1 MTSALAILVCWA
13 VSFLFSGIE
22 AGLLAL
28 DPIRLRSQVKQNQ
41 PTARRLYR
49 LVKKPERLLATV
61 LVVTSMADILALL
74 ILTRALIR
82 ALGPAGFFLAVA
94 VALPI
99 YVFFLGA
106 LPKSLFRRFPSRA
119 LSRAAGLLEL
129 VSKMLWPL
137 LELVRLLSYLF
148 LSQRQRRQA
157 NLLVAREDLKHI
169 TAQSEREG
177 SLTPAERMMIHN
189 VVDFGGVKVRDVM
202 IPISQAVVARPHFS
216 IGEVLELSAS
226 RQVDRLPVVGP
237 DKSVVGL
244 VNVMDIIYERQP
256 PNELGECVRRGV
268 TVREGDS
275 AYLVYRRLRAARFG
289 LAAVVDRRN
298 KLRGVVTTQALIQRL
313 ISIAP
318 VAPKPESRASAQA
331 PME

>member
-1 MTSALAILVCWA
+1 MTAVAILGCWA
-13 VSFLFSGIE
+13 ISFLFAGIE

-49 LVKKPERLLATV
+49 LLQKPERLLVTV
-61 LVVTSMADILALL
+61 LLVTNMADILALL
-74 ILTRALIR
+74 LLTRALVRGLGNPGYFI
-82 ALGPAGFFLAVA
+82 ALGI
-94 VALPI
+94 ALPV

-129 VSKMLWPL
+129 VSKLLWPL
-137 LELVRLLSYLF
+137 LEFVRLLSWIF

-157 NLLVAREDLKHI
+157 NIFVAREDLKQI

-189 VVDFGGVKVRDVM
+189 VVDFRAVKVRDVM
-202 IPISQAVVARPHFS
+202 LPAARAVVATPQMS
-216 IGEVLELSAS
+216 IDELLRLSGQ
-226 RQVDRLPVVGP
+226 RQVDRLPVVGR
-237 DKSVVGL
+237 DRSVLGL
-244 VNVMDIIYERQP
+244 VNVMDIIYERQRP
-256 PNELGECVRRGV
+256 RELRECIRRALS
-268 TVREGDS
+268 VRENDS
-275 AYLVYRRLRAARFG
+275 AYLVYRRLRAARVG

-298 KLRGVVTTQALIQRL
+298 KLRGVVTNEALIQRL

-318 VAPKPESRASAQA
+318 VSSKTSAP
-331 PME
+331 